1 MIRWPSGRIVIVP
14 SASAALA
21 TGGAWTTP
29 RISATPVFM
38 CSRVESA
45 CTLMSNENGCCLPGS
60 RSHSTVPAIV
70 SAKEKPMP
78 KPTPKTPKRARRP
91 ATTFS
96 RERERQLHL
105 GHALRE
111 REALAGA
118 AGVTRVTGRAVGL
131 VAVDAGVLRQAVRGA
146 VEAVRFVVDVLADRR
161 GRALAGRLALAVPAA
176 VREQRDIARRA
187 GRRLRRAAR
196 VRRAAAGAGR
206 VRAVHAGR
214 ARLVA
219 VRVALGDRLGVVR
232 APAGRRARVVLAG
245 LTLRAARVGGAAR
258 VRAVRAAV
266 RRARRAI
273 GVAVIA
279 GTAVRVGRAEAA
291 LVTRAVGAVAAGGAV
306 RRGRAL
312 VAAAA
317 TGAGSRAGR

>member
-1 MIRWPSGRIVIVP
+1 MIRWPSGRIVSVP
-14 SASAALA
+14 SAAAALA

-29 RISATPVFM
+29 RSSATPVFM

-45 CTLMSNENGCCLPGS
+45 GTLMSNENGCCLPGS

-78 KPTPKTPKRARRP
+78 KPTPKTTKRARRP
-91 ATTFS
+91 ATTFT

-131 VAVDAGVLRQAVRGA
+131 VAVVAG
-146 VEAVRFVVDVLADRR
+146 
-161 GRALAGRLALAVPAA
+161 LAGP
-176 VREQRDIARRA
+176 
-187 GRRLRRAAR
+187 
-196 VRRAAAGAGR
+196 
-206 VRAVHAGR
+206 
-214 ARLVA
+214 
-219 VRVALGDRLGVVR
+219 
-232 APAGRRARVVLAG
+232 
-245 LTLRAARVGGAAR
+245 
-258 VRAVRAAV
+258 
-266 RRARRAI
+266 
-273 GVAVIA
+273 
-279 GTAVRVGRAEAA
+279 AVRVGRAEAA

-312 VAAAA
+312 VAAAD